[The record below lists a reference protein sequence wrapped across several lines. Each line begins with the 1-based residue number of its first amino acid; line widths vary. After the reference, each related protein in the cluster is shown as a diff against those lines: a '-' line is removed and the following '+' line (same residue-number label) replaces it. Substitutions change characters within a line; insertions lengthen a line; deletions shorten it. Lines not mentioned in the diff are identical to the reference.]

1 MSAELSDTA
10 AIPSMPRRRAK
21 ASTRP
26 LPVCGGKSICV
37 MSPDTT
43 ILEPAPIR
51 VRNIFICETVVFWA
65 SSRMMK
71 ASFSV
76 RPRM

>member
-1 MSAELSDTA
+1 MSVAPSRTWPKPF
-10 AIPSMPRRRAK
+10 IPSSRVI
-21 ASTRP
+21 ASTSP
-26 LPVCGGKSICV
+26 LTRSGGRSTCV
-37 MSPDTT
+37 VSPEMT
-43 ILEPAPIR
+43 IFDPIPNR

-71 ASFSV
+71 ALLSV